1 MLSKLQIEQYE
12 NDGYVVPDFKMP
24 EETLKKIEERHDELL
39 KKHPEFKNY
48 CPAILHY
55 DESFLEFCKNEIILN
70 YVEQILGSDFALWN
84 SSFFAKP
91 AINGHATPWHQ
102 DGQYWPIRPLATCT
116 VWSVSYTHLT
126 LPTNLSV

>member
-24 EETLKKIEERHDELL
+24 EDILNKIEERHDELL

-70 YVEQILGSDFALWN
+70 YVEQILGSDLLYGIQVFSL
-84 SSFFAKP
+84 SLQS
-91 AINGHATPWHQ
+91 
-102 DGQYWPIRPLATCT
+102 T
-116 VWSVSYTHLT
+116 VMQLHGIKTDNIG
-126 LPTNLSV
+126 P